1 MKAFVLGA
9 ALLMAAQAVVLGRT
23 TSSFSIVSPDRP
35 RAWLVGGNNKLDQKA
50 TMERPEKRSFS
61 GCDL

>member
-9 ALLMAAQAVVLGRT
+9 ALLMAAQAVMLGGP

-35 RAWLVGGNNKLDQKA
+35 RTWLVGGTTSLIRGYDGA
-50 TMERPEKRSFS
+50 TRKTLFFWM
-61 GCDL
+61 